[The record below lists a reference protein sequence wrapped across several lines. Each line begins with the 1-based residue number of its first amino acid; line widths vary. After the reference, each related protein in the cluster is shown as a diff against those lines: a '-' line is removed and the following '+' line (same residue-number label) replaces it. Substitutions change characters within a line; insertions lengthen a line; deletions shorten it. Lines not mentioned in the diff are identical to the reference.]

1 MLIWL
6 AGGFTVVIAAFVTGT
21 LMIIAARYE

>member
-6 AGGFTVVIAAFVTGT
+6 AGGITVAVAALATGT